1 MIRVHKLS
9 FESRI
14 KTRLACGHPLIA
26 WLVEHC
32 ADVLNRYNIGAD
44 GRTPYQRL
52 KGRKFVGHMLEF
64 GSSVMF
70 RVSGKV
76 LGGVMQERWFPGIW
90 LDKELHTEE
99 HLVMKED
106 GLVVRSRAVR
116 ENSQNLTMEDYDK
129 LLSTPHDPTGTVK
142 AATMR
147 TVLLEVHAQEQEMG
161 SYKPRRAKITKN
173 IIDKF
178 GPTVRCTKCRAI
190 TRGESGMEAVGHS
203 AACRERIEDLMKAN
217 PDFRERVD
225 RADERINKML
235 AEYLEKKDKEASEE
249 QQSTKRARTEAHST
263 ARSSCDPLPQQEEVG
278 DAEMGIPEANEET
291 SKRTLEEPASE
302 ERHARRQRVEH
313 LEEGLR
319 GHVFGEL
326 HRMKG
331 VVQGS
336 SVSAQLCKFSIDDQG
351 VDAIS
356 SKRWDFSKEV
366 DRVKFL
372 EDVDRRGPPLLWVH
386 CQSRRRVDSTWLSVA
401 ACIRQSRRRR
411 LYVLHVPLGC
421 DQDEK
426 M

>member
-1 MIRVHKLS
+1 
-9 FESRI
+9 
-14 KTRLACGHPLIA
+14 
-26 WLVEHC
+26 
-32 ADVLNRYNIGAD
+32 
-44 GRTPYQRL
+44 
-52 KGRKFVGHMLEF
+52 
-64 GSSVMF
+64 
-70 RVSGKV
+70 
-76 LGGVMQERWFPGIW
+76 
-90 LDKELHTEE
+90 
-99 HLVMKED
+99 
-106 GLVVRSRAVR
+106 
-116 ENSQNLTMEDYDK
+116 
-129 LLSTPHDPTGTVK
+129 
-142 AATMR
+142 MR
-147 TVLLEVHAQEQEMG
+147 TVLPEVHAQEQEMG
-161 SYKPRRAKITKN
+161 SHKPRRAKITKN

-178 GPTVRCTKCRAI
+178 GPTARCTKCRAI

-225 RADERINKML
+225 RADERINKMP

-291 SKRTLEEPASE
+291 SKRTLEELASE

-319 GHVFGEL
+319 GHVVGEL
-326 HRMKG
+326 HRRGG

-366 DRVKFL
+366 DRVTAMKEKLTTSHSDENLMPIQASLKRFKINENLPIHLTISDVFSPWSDELTKSLEENTLNSFGEVGAPSILEILASIFCFL
-372 EDVDRRGPPLLWVH
+372 RFSVKKSFIH
-386 CQSRRRVDSTWLSVA
+386 CCISDKSV
-401 ACIRQSRRRR
+401 
-411 LYVLHVPLGC
+411 L
-421 DQDEK
+421 
-426 M
+426 